1 MIVSVFAFFYLRSI
15 FDKTICH
22 AWTYIART
30 YPHIIIPPSSSPPQV
45 RELKREA
52 NVMRKELEIAKQKL
66 HDSERVRVLEG
77 EEHLRHATDT
87 EEWLR
92 SELWS
97 KERKCR
103 ELEEVPNTT

>member
-1 MIVSVFAFFYLRSI
+1 
-15 FDKTICH
+15 
-22 AWTYIART
+22 
-30 YPHIIIPPSSSPPQV
+30 
-45 RELKREA
+45 
-52 NVMRKELEIAKQKL
+52 MRKELEIAKQKL

-103 ELEEVPNTT
+103 ELEEVPNT